1 MGSCLLYL
9 KGDASKMAKIT
20 GLKKKLTSVNL
31 YPPEVWK
38 EAKIQYP
45 SCEIGYIR
53 AYHDGHSWSSTSFPL
68 AKVFASGE
76 LIKEFSNVFDAFVRS
91 FKDLNAMSKWCR
103 EYAQPTSDPTVFNAW
118 FSGKEGIYYLRM
130 ITRRGD
136 YNLYLHCLDRKA
148 IKEVTDHA

>member
-20 GLKKKLTSVNL
+20 GLKKKLISTNPCPEL
-31 YPPEVWK
+31 WEKKDGKYPEREV
-38 EAKIQYP
+38 
-45 SCEIGYIR
+45 GYVR
-53 AYHDGHSWSSTSFPL
+53 SYHDGYCWASTYFEVNPNFDRRDL
-68 AKVFASGE
+68 LDEFGQVF
-76 LIKEFSNVFDAFVRS
+76 VAFKRS

-103 EYAQPTSDPTVFNAW
+103 EFAQPTSDPTEFNAW
-118 FSGKEGIYYLRM
+118 FGGREGIYYLRM

-148 IKEVTDHA
+148 IKEVDENA